1 MMFSKSVDLKVVT
14 QLYYF
19 HFKSYILIF
28 YTILVYT
35 FYFQKMILVCHF
47 LIVILKIPFKTIYIK
62 KILGIEQML
71 FICNKNWADGVEE
84 GKAGETA
91 VRCWSVAAS

>member
-47 LIVILKIPFKTIYIK
+47 FIVILKIPFKTIYIK